1 MEELEL
7 RQEPA
12 IRLLHD
18 NDGDVEKAFS
28 SFVNAPP
35 GTPIKTTPRPRKR
48 LNLERAAVQVVEH
61 KKISEEVKELT
72 EPLLPALQAF
82 KLAHPRNNNNIDS
95 PPMRPFPGFAR
106 SMLDPPHTTLPPP
119 NYRYTVVSETPAAG
133 GSHMK
138 DKHRSVTLR
147 DAHGF
152 LAEYRGGSPAKY
164 LGQTREDRVKITRVI
179 LKDRKELGF
188 DVLAPNRLVERV
200 WIVRDGVKMERK
212 GPSDADRR

>member
-1 MEELEL
+1 
-7 RQEPA
+7 
-12 IRLLHD
+12 
-18 NDGDVEKAFS
+18 
-28 SFVNAPP
+28 
-35 GTPIKTTPRPRKR
+35 
-48 LNLERAAVQVVEH
+48 
-61 KKISEEVKELT
+61 
-72 EPLLPALQAF
+72 
-82 KLAHPRNNNNIDS
+82 
-95 PPMRPFPGFAR
+95 
-106 SMLDPPHTTLPPP
+106 MLDPPHTTLPPP
-119 NYRYTVVSETPAAG
+119 NYRYTVVSETPAAE

-188 DVLAPNRLVERV
+188 DVLAPDRLVERV